1 MSTLDKKLW
10 RSVME
15 RIKAGASQ
23 ATALTEVS
31 RWISENT
38 TIRGRPYSYKDRE
51 YQKHILDSDARESV
65 IIKPSQ
71 IGISEVAI
79 RKALGLCGMIR
90 DFTVI
95 YTLPTAKLAMTI
107 MKTRAN
113 PVIRESRF
121 LHSMITDADSVDVK
135 GFSNGSFLYM
145 NGAASTNAPISIPA
159 DALFHDEVD
168 FSDALV
174 MSQYQSRLTNSE
186 YKIKMHLS
194 TPTLPGHGI
203 HAMFANTN
211 RYFNFTK
218 CNHCGHFFIPDYY
231 EHVKIPGYTGELTD
245 IHEKN
250 LHTIDYTKAFVE
262 CPRCGG
268 HPDLADDHREWVC
281 QNQSENHVAKGTQV
295 SPFDVPKFIT
305 PGYLVEA
312 STKYHNIGE
321 FINFNLGKAH
331 HTKEA
336 ILGEVEL
343 RGCIIQN
350 RLEGGVSHVMGLDMG
365 KTCHIVVASV
375 ASDGAMQV
383 VHIEK
388 VPLIQVKTRY
398 AELRIEYRVRVSV
411 VDSLPYTDTVMALQ
425 AIDNNLWAC
434 VYTGTKGTHLFTV
447 KQQEED
453 RTAGEQFI
461 KQINVAR
468 DRTFDALMEF
478 IRSGQFSKWT
488 CRQDDE
494 FIEHCTSMRRVKD
507 WNMRSQVMEF
517 KWLKSEE
524 GNDHYFFALKYAFLA
539 KHVVGTYSGA
549 GGGVLPLV
557 GSFSVKPR
565 KEVIST
571 SSMQYTGL
579 LPATV

>member
-38 TIRGRPYSYKDRE
+38 SIRGRPYSYNDRE
-51 YQKHILDSDARESV
+51 YQKHILDSDTRESV

-203 HAMFANTN
+203 DAMFANTN

-218 CNHCGHFFIPDYY
+218 CDHCGHFFIPDYY
-231 EHVKIPGYTGELTD
+231 EHVRIPGYTGELPD
-245 IHEKN
+245 IHKKN
-250 LHTIDYTKAFVE
+250 Q
-262 CPRCGG
+262 P
-268 HPDLADDHREWVC
+268 
-281 QNQSENHVAKGTQV
+281 
-295 SPFDVPKFIT
+295 
-305 PGYLVEA
+305 
-312 STKYHNIGE
+312 
-321 FINFNLGKAH
+321 
-331 HTKEA
+331 
-336 ILGEVEL
+336 
-343 RGCIIQN
+343 
-350 RLEGGVSHVMGLDMG
+350 
-365 KTCHIVVASV
+365 
-375 ASDGAMQV
+375 
-383 VHIEK
+383 
-388 VPLIQVKTRY
+388 
-398 AELRIEYRVRVSV
+398 
-411 VDSLPYTDTVMALQ
+411 
-425 AIDNNLWAC
+425 NN
-434 VYTGTKGTHLFTV
+434 
-447 KQQEED
+447 
-453 RTAGEQFI
+453 
-461 KQINVAR
+461 KQIN
-468 DRTFDALMEF
+468 TIL
-478 IRSGQFSKWT
+478 
-488 CRQDDE
+488 
-494 FIEHCTSMRRVKD
+494 
-507 WNMRSQVMEF
+507 
-517 KWLKSEE
+517 
-524 GNDHYFFALKYAFLA
+524 
-539 KHVVGTYSGA
+539 
-549 GGGVLPLV
+549 
-557 GSFSVKPR
+557 
-565 KEVIST
+565 
-571 SSMQYTGL
+571 
-579 LPATV
+579 